1 MTSVEERGPQSAF
14 LQQIGAEVEEW
25 REGYVSIS
33 LRVEERHLNL
43 YGGMHGGV
51 ATAIMDELTGQA
63 IVSVRGVEVMQTTP
77 HTTVEMSVSFIGGVS
92 AGDDLVFEGRVIR
105 VGRSVAFA
113 EADVRKGGE
122 EKLVANGK
130 FTYVIMQ
137 PRSAA

>member
-1 MTSVEERGPQSAF
+1 MEERGPKSAF

-25 REGYVSIS
+25 REGYVRIS
-33 LRVEERHLNL
+33 LRVEERHMNL

-51 ATAIMDELTGQA
+51 ATAIMDEVTGQA
-63 IVSVRGVEVMQTTP
+63 IVSVRGIEIMQTAP
-77 HTTVEMSVSFIGGVS
+77 HSTVEMSVSFLGGVFV
-92 AGDDLVFEGRVIR
+92 GDDLVFEGRVIR

-113 EADVRKGGE
+113 EADVRKRGE
-122 EKLVANGK
+122 EKLVASGK

>member
-14 LQQIGAEVEEW
+14 IEQIGAEVEEW
-25 REGYVSIS
+25 REGYVRMS
-33 LRVEERHLNL
+33 LRVEERHMNV

-51 ATAIMDELTGQA
+51 ATTIMDELTGSLIA
-63 IVSVRGVEVMQTTP
+63 SVRGVEVMEETP
-77 HTTVEMSVSFIGGVS
+77 HSTVEMSVSFIGGV
-92 AGDDLVFEGRVIR
+92 AIGDDLVFEGKVIR

-113 EADVRKGGE
+113 EADVRKRGE
-122 EKLVANGK
+122 GKLVASGK